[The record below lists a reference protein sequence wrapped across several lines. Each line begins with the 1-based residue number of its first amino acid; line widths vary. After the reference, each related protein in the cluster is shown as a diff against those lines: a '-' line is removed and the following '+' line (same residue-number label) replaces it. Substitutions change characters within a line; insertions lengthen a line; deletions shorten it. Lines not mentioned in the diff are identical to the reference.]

1 MAATEKTISAFIESQ
16 LPDFINADHPK
27 FKKFLEYYYE
37 WLENNNVDGISNTA
51 GNTLYH
57 AMQIGDYRDIDETP
71 PEFIKYFK
79 DELAPYFAENSALD
93 TRKIIKSAREFYS
106 KKGSD
111 ESIRWL
117 FKVLFN
123 EDIELNYPKE
133 QILIASDGKWIK
145 PRAFR
150 ITSSETNKNVDV
162 NLLEKRLVTGTNSGA
177 TCVVESANRT
187 IDPTNGIEIIE
198 IYISNIKRLFENG
211 EYIRIEYVDAN
222 GVDRVFS
229 EKIIGTIS
237 NLRIDSNVQTDPS
250 QRRRGL
256 LYNVG
261 DPVVITGGL
270 AATAEAQDG
279 IGIVS
284 NVSQGSIESVTT
296 VFPGYG
302 YRVYTDSEVL
312 VFRSVGDDP
321 NANLSTDLR
330 LIALNL
336 TSNTTNSQ
344 QNFIEAITYDKSV
357 IDYSKDEVIGNAN
370 LVFFTT
376 NNRNVLLDVTEN
388 DFNDDF
394 DNFEQIWANGTNF
407 FDALFTAKIA
417 TANGGSGGP
426 FGAGVANA
434 TGGLLLYDIANTGAL
449 STVLTGAQINTKNTA
464 KSFVFNSIT
473 TYLVPANANSK
484 IVQCLDFETVN
495 TGGVALVS
503 VINGGFGFRSA
514 PPIDVNSRYN
524 TQLSENYTFGT
535 GDYANTVQ
543 TFKDLGQVAHVYID
557 APGTG
562 YANGDTI
569 SFSGR
574 GYGGNGY
581 VNVDSSGNIV
591 SVTLTDRG
599 EGYKMRPAV
608 SISTSGGTGAAFT
621 AYLFGDGFDETVS
634 TSAIGRIRDLRLLY
648 RGYDYI
654 GTPVVSLKVVDTVIN
669 PIPEANVIYEQEY
682 VYQGSSLAT
691 STFRANVKSLSRT
704 TNVLR
709 LYNYSGTINPALDII
724 TANGVYCNVNTSA
737 NVPAPAQ
744 YDPSIIA
751 TGLPNPM
758 YYGNGRAKANAQ
770 FANGLIEFN
779 GFFLNT
785 DGFPSSDKVL
795 QDDKLYHNFSYI
807 VQSEKSLVEFETP
820 LKNIA
825 HPAGLAVVSKT
836 VLRSEYL
843 DDAVPSSNVDLILP
857 INTSSTITV
866 SNSYNSVVTGANT
879 EFLHPDY
886 KVNVGD
892 LFIIVDSGNAL
903 RGISRVVAAVDSN
916 TSLNVAGDFIYAGQ
930 GKLKTNN
937 GNVVIQVSG
946 NTNAV
951 SDFLQA
957 GDSITMNVRNLRL
970 DGTVNVNGTAVTGNT
985 TGANTT
991 YFVGNVVI
999 GSEILV
1005 NNEVR
1010 LVTAV
1015 TNNQSLTV
1023 NSAFT
1028 YVATNKYINANSVL
1042 VKTISSISGNNLTVN
1057 TAVHANITN
1066 LVYLVVPDYSSAGY
1080 SYKIVTLT
1088 DE

>member
-1 MAATEKTISAFIESQ
+1 MAVTDKTISGLIESQ

-37 WLENNNVDGISNTA
+37 WLENNSTTGISNTA

-57 AMQIGDYRDIDETP
+57 AMQIDNYRDIDQTP
-71 PEFIKYFK
+71 EEFIKYLK
-79 DELAPYFAENSALD
+79 DELAPYFAENSSLD
-93 TRKIIKSAREFYS
+93 MRKIIKSAREFYS

-111 ESIRWL
+111 ESVRWL

-150 ITSSETNKNVDV
+150 ITVSETNKSIDV
-162 NLLEKRLVTGTNSGA
+162 NLLEKRIARGKNSGA

-187 IDPTNGIEIIE
+187 VDPTNGREIIE
-198 IYISNIKRLFENG
+198 IYISNIRRLFENG
-211 EYIRIEYVDAN
+211 EFITIDYVDADD
-222 GVDRVFS
+222 VDRVFS

-237 NLRIDSNVQTDPS
+237 NLRIDSNIQTDPQ

-284 NVSQGSIESVTT
+284 NVSQGSIESVTV

-302 YRVYTDSEVL
+302 YRAYTDSSVL
-312 VFRSVGDDP
+312 VYRSAGDDP

-330 LIALNL
+330 VVALNL
-336 TSNTTNSQ
+336 TSNATNSQ
-344 QNFIEAITYDKSV
+344 LNFIESITFDKSV
-357 IDYSKDEVIGNAN
+357 IDTVKDEVIGNAN
-370 LVFFTT
+370 IAFFTT
-376 NNRNVLLDVTEN
+376 NNRNAVINVTEN

-394 DNFEQIWANGTNF
+394 DNLEQVWANGTNF

-434 TGGLLLYDIANTGAL
+434 TGGLLLYDIANTGAIP
-449 STVLTGAQINTKNTA
+449 TILTGAQLNTKNTA
-464 KSFVFNSIT
+464 KSFAFNSLT
-473 TYLVPANANSK
+473 TYLVPANQNSK
-484 IVQCLDFETVN
+484 IVQCLDFDTVN
-495 TGGVALVS
+495 TGGIALVS

-514 PPIDVNSRYN
+514 PPIDVTSNYN
-524 TQLSENYTFGT
+524 THLSENYTYGT
-535 GDYANTVQ
+535 NNYANTVQ
-543 TFKDLGQVAHVYID
+543 TFKDLGQIAHVYIT

-562 YANGDTI
+562 YANGDTLT
-569 SFSGR
+569 FTGR
-574 GYGGNGY
+574 GYGGSGY
-581 VNVDSSGNIV
+581 VNVGPSGAIT
-591 SVTLTDRG
+591 SVTLTNRG
-599 EGYKMRPAV
+599 EGHTVRPTV
-608 SISTSGGTGAAFT
+608 SITTSGGTGASLT

-648 RGYDYI
+648 RGFDYV
-654 GTPVVSLKVVDTVIN
+654 GTPTVSLKVVDAVIN
-669 PIPEANVIYEQEY
+669 AIPEANNIFEQEY
-682 VYQGSSLAT
+682 IYQGTSLAT
-691 STFRANVKSLSRT
+691 STFRANVKSHTRS

-709 LYNYSGTINPALDII
+709 MYNYSGTINPALDLI
-724 TANGVYCNVNTSA
+724 TANGVYCNVNAAA
-737 NVPAPAQ
+737 NVPAPSQ

-751 TGLPNPM
+751 IGLPNPM

-795 QDDKLYHNFSYI
+795 QDGDLYHNFSYI
-807 VQSEKSLVEFETP
+807 VQSERSLVEFDTAW
-820 LKNIA
+820 KNIG
-825 HPAGLAVVSKT
+825 HPAGLDVISKT
-836 VLRSEYL
+836 VLKSEIL
-843 DDAVPSSNVDLILP
+843 DDAFNEANVDLILP
-857 INTSSTITV
+857 VNTGSTITV

-879 EFLHPDY
+879 EFLHPTY

-892 LFIIVDSGNAL
+892 LFIIVDSGNEL
-903 RGISRVVAAVDSN
+903 RGISRIVTAVDSN

-951 SDFLQA
+951 SNFLEA
-957 GDSITMNVRNLRL
+957 GDKITMNVRNLRL

-1028 YVATNKYINANSVL
+1028 YAATNKYINANSVL

-1066 LVYLVVPDYSSAGY
+1066 LVYLVVPDYSSTGY